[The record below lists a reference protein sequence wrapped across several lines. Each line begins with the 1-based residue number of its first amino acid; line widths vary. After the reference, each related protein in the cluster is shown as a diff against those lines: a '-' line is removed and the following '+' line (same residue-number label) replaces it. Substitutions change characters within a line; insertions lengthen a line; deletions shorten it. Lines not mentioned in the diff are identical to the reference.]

1 MLKKNKTASDILF
14 VDASEQ
20 FERRDSKNKLMPDNI
35 DRIMDAIAA
44 RAEEEH
50 FSKLVSNDEILANDA
65 NLSVSSYV
73 EKLDEREEVDIKEL
87 NAEIARIVA
96 REDELRKKIDAIV
109 ADLEG

>member
-1 MLKKNKTASDILF
+1 M
-14 VDASEQ
+14 
-20 FERRDSKNKLMPDNI
+20 
-35 DRIMDAIAA
+35 
-44 RAEEEH
+44 
-50 FSKLVSNDEILANDA
+50 
-65 NLSVSSYV
+65 